1 MNMCESCPECPCNNS
16 SWPALDDLDSLLDTP
31 QMREDPDMADLAEE
45 ATAAE
50 AAAADDALW
59 AIPDMR
65 DDLRRA
71 DEAAGVALSVGG
83 QSDDNDIDI
92 GATFYYDEF
101 SYSITECGND
111 VQ

>member
-1 MNMCESCPECPCNNS
+1 
-16 SWPALDDLDSLLDTP
+16 
-31 QMREDPDMADLAEE
+31 MREDPDMADLAEE

-50 AAAADDALW
+50 AAAAEDALW

-71 DEAAGVALSVGG
+71 DEAAAAATEEGVAQSDG